1 MGERPTWPTHAEVAQ
16 SLIEQ
21 HAESRFSALVGTI
34 QRYDAATQ
42 RADVVIGVRNP
53 YQDPEGSG
61 HLLREDFPVIPNVKV
76 LFPRMGKWFIAMS
89 VQPGDR
95 VQLLFNTLS
104 PEDWLY
110 GDGRVVDVADTRRQ
124 HLSHAVALIGMNI
137 NSEALQHV
145 PLDAPPDNASASFRF
160 GSDLD
165 DGARMS
171 IYGDGCVEITRGDA
185 VAFRVDPGA
194 PVAPPRPVALAP
206 LVDAIVSSLKQH
218 IANWTPVANDG
229 GASLKAHMTS
239 WNPEST
245 ASQLVKAV

>member
-1 MGERPTWPTHAEVAQ
+1 MTERFPFPTPEELHEAQ
-16 SLIEQ
+16 MEELKLSL
-21 HAESRFSALVGTI
+21 HFAGVGRI
-34 QRYDAATQ
+34 QRYDPVHQ
-42 RADVVIGVRNP
+42 VADVVPQVRHP
-53 YQDPEGSG
+53 VPQPDGTYVF
-61 HLLREDFPVIPNVKV
+61 EDLPVLPDVPVI
-76 LFPRMGKWFIAMS
+76 FPRMGKWFIAMS